1 MDDDAD
7 VALPGE
13 VPVTQSEAEASPES
27 AFRKYRRL
35 VPWAVGLSL
44 ATLIL
49 LSVWFQARRGGD
61 VLAELAN
68 VRPAALV
75 AALGLHLLMQAAW
88 ATRIFVLGRGLG
100 APVRLPRALALVT
113 SGLFAAAVTP
123 GRVGGE
129 PWRIAMLVR
138 GGASGAAASRTIVAD
153 RAVDML
159 FFLAL
164 GAVAVALL
172 PAYFGQEVGDVRL
185 LGLVALLGLLGMAV
199 AIGFILTRPAPMA
212 RLLARIAGRW
222 DRLWRRERKDRGPAI
237 AAFFREVTGGIAE
250 LLRRRPSAIF
260 VGAVLSFVL
269 WTCELSILW
278 VVLQGFGHAPPYGP
292 TYLAGVLIVMVA
304 SVPALPGGTGVAE
317 LAALALLTPLAPG
330 LTPAFLVAWRGM
342 TYYVDLA
349 AGGLVAGWVARRP
362 ARATATGAAG

>member
-1 MDDDAD
+1 MLSEAASLQPTPA
-7 VALPGE
+7 ALPE
-13 VPVTQSEAEASPES
+13 EPAN

-49 LSVWFQARRGGD
+49 LSVWFQARNGGD
-61 VLAELAN
+61 VLAELSR
-68 VRPAALV
+68 VKPQALV
-75 AALGLHLLMQAAW
+75 AALALHLLMQVAW
-88 ATRIFVLGRGLG
+88 AGRIFVLGHGLG
-100 APVRLPRALALVT
+100 APVSLPRALALVT

-159 FFLAL
+159 FFLTL
-164 GAVAVALL
+164 GAIAIAVL
-172 PAYFGQEVGDVRL
+172 PSFFGQDVGDVRI
-185 LGLVALLGLLGMAV
+185 LGLIALLGLLGIAV
-199 AIGFILTRPAPMA
+199 AIGFILVRPARMA
-212 RLLARIAGRW
+212 LLLGRIAGLV
-222 DRLWRRERKDRGPAI
+222 DRLLRRERKDRTPGI
-237 AAFFREVTGGIAE
+237 ATFFHDVTGGLGE
-250 LLRRRPSAIF
+250 LLRRRPSILLL
-260 VGAVLSFVL
+260 GAVLSFVL

-278 VVLQGFGHAPPYGP
+278 VVLHGFGFAPPYGA

-317 LAALALLTPLAPG
+317 VAALALLTPLAPG

-342 TYYVDLA
+342 TYYVDLL
-349 AGGLVAGWVARRP
+349 AGGLVAGAVARRP
-362 ARATATGAAG
+362 RHAAPN

>member
-1 MDDDAD
+1 M
-7 VALPGE
+7 LPGD
-13 VPVTQSEAEASPES
+13 VPVTEPEAEASPES

-61 VLAELAN
+61 VLAELSR
-68 VRPAALV
+68 VQPSALA
-75 AALGLHLLMQAAW
+75 AALGLHILMQVAW
-88 ATRIFVLGRGLG
+88 ATRIYVLGRGLG
-100 APVRLPRALALVT
+100 ARVSLPRALTLVT
-113 SGLFAAAVTP
+113 AGLFAAAVTP

-164 GAVAVALL
+164 GAIAIALL
-172 PAYFGQEVGDVRL
+172 PSFFGSDVGDVRI
-185 LGLVALLGLLGMAV
+185 LGLVALLGLLGIAV
-199 AIGFILTRPAPMA
+199 AIGFILVRPAKMA
-212 RLLARIAGRW
+212 LALGRLAGLGDRLL
-222 DRLWRRERKDRGPAI
+222 RRPRKERTPAI
-237 AAFFREVTGGIAE
+237 AAFFHEVTGGIGE
-250 LLRRRPSAIF
+250 LLRRRPSAILA
-260 VGAVLSFVL
+260 GAVLSFVL

-278 VVLQGFGHAPPYGP
+278 VVLKGFGFDPPYFAA
-292 TYLAGVLIVMVA
+292 YLAGVLIVMVA

-317 LAALALLTPLAPG
+317 VAALALLTPLAPG

-342 TYYVDLA
+342 TYYVDLL
-349 AGGLVAGWVARRP
+349 AGGLTAGWVARQPAAARP
-362 ARATATGAAG
+362 PPASS

>member
-1 MDDDAD
+1 LDDDVD
-7 VALPGE
+7 VVLPGD
-13 VPVTQSEAEASPES
+13 VPVTEAEAEASPES

-35 VPWAVGLSL
+35 VPWAVGLSV
-44 ATLIL
+44 ATLVL
-49 LSVWFQARRGGD
+49 LSVWFQARNGGD
-61 VLAELAN
+61 VLAELSR
-68 VRPAALV
+68 VDPRALL
-75 AALGLHLLMQAAW
+75 AALGLHILMQVAW
-88 ATRIFVLGRGLG
+88 ACRIFALGRGLG
-100 APVRLPRALALVT
+100 APVRLSRALALVT

-164 GAVAVALL
+164 GAFAIAIL
-172 PAYFGQEVGDVRL
+172 PSFFGADVGKVRW
-185 LGLVALLGLLGMAV
+185 LGLLALVGLLGIAL
-199 AIGFILTRPAPMA
+199 AIGFILVRPAKMA
-212 RLLARIAGRW
+212 RVLGSAAGRL
-222 DRLWRRERKDRGPAI
+222 DRLLGRPRKDRAPPIAI
-237 AAFFREVTGGIAE
+237 FFHDVTGGIAD
-250 LLRRRPSAIF
+250 LLRRRPS
-260 VGAVLSFVL
+260 VVLLGALLSFVL

-278 VVLQGFGHAPPYGP
+278 VVLRGFGFDPPYFA

-317 LAALALLTPLAPG
+317 VAALALLTPLAPG

-342 TYYVDLA
+342 TYYVDLL
-349 AGGLVAGWVARRP
+349 AGGLVAGWVARR
-362 ARATATGAAG
+362 RV